1 MYLISYN
8 KEPVD
13 LYFSTSPHSQ
23 TLSKSCLYTII
34 TISSSAILFSIYLQ
48 SNFLPSPSLL

>member
-1 MYLISYN
+1 MYLIFYN